1 MAGFFDA
8 SDLEFLEYVEEGE
21 DVVVAP
27 AIVIFGR
34 AGIAIGL
41 PLGGFISPVMVA
53 DEDDS

>member
-1 MAGFFDA
+1 MAGIFDA
-8 SDLEFLEYVEEGE
+8 SDLEFLEDVEEGE

-34 AGIAIGL
+34 VGIAIGL
-41 PLGGFISPVMVA
+41 PVGGFISPVMVA